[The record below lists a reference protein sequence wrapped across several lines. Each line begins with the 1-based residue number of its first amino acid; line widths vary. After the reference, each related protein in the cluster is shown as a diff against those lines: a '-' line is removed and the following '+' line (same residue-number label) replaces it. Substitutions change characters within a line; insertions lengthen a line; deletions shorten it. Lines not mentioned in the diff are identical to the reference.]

1 MYDLYILD
9 TRFNLT
15 IPVNGNLRNEFV
27 IIHLHQTGKIMHDHN
42 HTHSNLRGRKL
53 IITIFLNLLIT
64 VVQILGAIFA
74 NSLALLSDA
83 FHNFSDTSSLLFSY
97 IANRLT
103 RRKSTKEQ
111 TFGFKRAEIIAA
123 FINSSILLI
132 VGALLIYESIERII
146 DPPESDINA
155 ILVMSMAAFS
165 ILANGLSV
173 MILKQDARENMN
185 IRSSYL
191 HLFTDMLSSI
201 AVLLGGA
208 TIYFFNLTIVDPILS
223 IAIAI
228 YLMVFGWKL
237 VVQSLKVLMQFTPP
251 GMDIETIAKDLS
263 QFKEVKNIHHGHLW
277 QLTDHEYMFEA
288 HIDFEKDLPISK
300 ACTVMNEMRIH
311 LSKRYHIHHA
321 TFQPEFGVSCNSDL
335 IHQDLIQE

>member
-1 MYDLYILD
+1 
-9 TRFNLT
+9 
-15 IPVNGNLRNEFV
+15 
-27 IIHLHQTGKIMHDHN
+27 
-42 HTHSNLRGRKL
+42 
-53 IITIFLNLLIT
+53 
-64 VVQILGAIFA
+64 
-74 NSLALLSDA
+74 
-83 FHNFSDTSSLLFSY
+83 
-97 IANRLT
+97 
-103 RRKSTKEQ
+103 
-111 TFGFKRAEIIAA
+111 
-123 FINSSILLI
+123 
-132 VGALLIYESIERII
+132 
-146 DPPESDINA
+146 
-155 ILVMSMAAFS
+155 MSMAAFS

-191 HLFTDMLSSI
+191 HLFTDMLSSV

-228 YLMVFGWKL
+228 YLMIFGWKL

-288 HIDFEKDLPISK
+288 HIDFEKDLPISR
-300 ACTVMNEMRIH
+300 ACLVMNDMRIH
-311 LSKRYHIHHA
+311 LNKKYHIHHA
-321 TFQPEFGVSCNSDL
+321 TFQPEFGGSCNSDL
-335 IHQDLIQE
+335 IHQDHIQE